1 MIRWIVIAL
10 FIYLML
16 RLISGPRRT
25 SGRSRFNVQFGTRQ
39 PPRQSREQ
47 KQSMDQIEE
56 AEYEDIT
63 ETGRSEEADS
73 SEQKES

>member
-16 RLISGPRRT
+16 RLISGPRR
-25 SGRSRFNVQFGTRQ
+25 SSERSRFKVQFGTRQ
-39 PPRQSREQ
+39 APRNPRQQ

-63 ETGRSEEADS
+63 ETDN

>member
-16 RLISGPRRT
+16 RLFSGPRRT
-25 SGRSRFNVQFGTRQ
+25 SRRSRFNVQFGPGQQQ
-39 PPRQSREQ
+39 PPRTRQQ

-56 AEYEDIT
+56 AEYEDVT
-63 ETGRSEEADS
+63 ETDR

>member
-16 RLISGPRRT
+16 RLMSGPKRT
-25 SGRSRFNVQFGTRQ
+25 TGRSSRFKVEFGPRKQ
-39 PPRQSREQ
+39 PPRPSSKRPTI
-47 KQSMDQIEE
+47 DQIEE

-63 ETGRSEEADS
+63 ESEP
-73 SEQKES
+73 SEKKES